1 LTLRNWSRG
10 LKLNFQRYLETG
22 PQGIIWAQAAYRSA
36 CCVTGRPSDTEAY
49 KAFLL
54 ASMPGIWT
62 CGENFHGPVASFASG
77 AIDDPFA
84 QLLRSPGLPG
94 KGASRLDPRS
104 DAATHQRASR
114 LLAAELLGK
123 EPAETKTII
132 DTQVRKSGF

>member
-1 LTLRNWSRG
+1 MEKSRKLTFRPEIRDLERTLSVTTNALLHAMEAMARLFSR
-10 LKLNFQRYLETG
+10 R
-22 PQGIIWAQAAYRSA
+22 
-36 CCVTGRPSDTEAY
+36 
-49 KAFLL
+49 
-54 ASMPGIWT
+54 GIWT
-62 CGENFHGPVASFASG
+62 CGENFYGPVASFASG